1 MGRPSL
7 EVERT
12 NEIVLAASR
21 CIALHG
27 LSGATLELIAKESGF
42 SRGHI
47 RYYVGNRDDLIDLVV
62 QNALEP
68 YRNQFAELAEL
79 PGGPERVTAL
89 LDFLFG
95 EGFQV
100 SGDYRLFNALFQEVQ
115 RDQRLHDQMQ
125 VIYRRMQRSIEDT
138 LIESIDGAS
147 RPECRL
153 VAFALL
159 CLTLGITDLALLSI
173 YDDGHA
179 MARDVADSLVEQM
192 RVVSKKKIVRQC

>member
-7 EVERT
+7 QAERT
-12 NEIVLAASR
+12 HEIVLAASR
-21 CIALHG
+21 CIARHG
-27 LSGATLELIAKESGF
+27 VSGATLELIAKESGF

-47 RYYVGNRDDLIDLVV
+47 RYYVGNRDELIDLVV
-62 QNALEP
+62 ENALEP
-68 YRNQFAELAEL
+68 YRNQFAMFAEL
-79 PGGPERVTAL
+79 PGGPERVNAL

-125 VIYRRMQRSIEDT
+125 VIYRRMQRSIEVT
-138 LIESIDGAS
+138 LVESIDGAS
-147 RPECRL
+147 RSECRL

-173 YDDGHA
+173 ADDGQA
-179 MARDVADSLVEQM
+179 MARDVADSLVEQL
-192 RVVSKKKIVRQC
+192 RLIAKTK

>member
-7 EVERT
+7 QAKRT
-12 NEIVLAASR
+12 HEIVLAASR
-21 CIALHG
+21 CIASHG
-27 LSGATLELIAKESGF
+27 VSGATLELIAKESGF

-47 RYYVGNRDDLIDLVV
+47 RYYVGNRDQLIDLVV

-68 YRNQFAELAEL
+68 YRNQFAGLAGL
-79 PGGPERVTAL
+79 PGGPERVNAL

-115 RDQRLHDQMQ
+115 RDRRLHDQMQ
-125 VIYRRMQRSIEDT
+125 VNYRQMQRSIEDT
-138 LIESIDGAS
+138 LVASIEGAS
-147 RPECRL
+147 RSECRL

-173 YDDGHA
+173 ADDGQD
-179 MARDVADSLVEQM
+179 MALEVANSLVERL
-192 RVVSKKKIVRQC
+192 RVASKKK

>member
-7 EVERT
+7 EAERT
-12 NEIVLAASR
+12 HEIVLAASR
-21 CIALHG
+21 CIARHG
-27 LSGATLELIAKESGF
+27 LSGATLELIAKESGY

-47 RYYVGNRDDLIDLVV
+47 RYYVGNRDDLIDRVV
-62 QNALEP
+62 QNALVP

-79 PGGPERVTAL
+79 PAGPERVTAL

-125 VIYRRMQRSIEDT
+125 VIYRRMQRSIEDN
-138 LIESIDGAS
+138 LVESIGGAS
-147 RPECRL
+147 RPECRR

-159 CLTLGITDLALLSI
+159 CLTLGITDLSLLSI
-173 YDDGHA
+173 DDNGQA
-179 MARDVADSLVEQM
+179 VARDVADSLVEQLK
-192 RVVSKKKIVRQC
+192 VVAKTR

>member
-7 EVERT
+7 EAERT
-12 NEIVLAASR
+12 HEIVLAASR
-21 CIALHG
+21 CIARHG

-47 RYYVGNRDDLIDLVV
+47 RYYVGNRDDLIDRVV
-62 QNALEP
+62 QNALAP

-79 PGGPERVTAL
+79 PSGPERVTKL

-115 RDQRLHDQMQ
+115 RDKRLHDQMQ
-125 VIYRRMQRSIEDT
+125 VIYRGMQRFIEDT
-138 LIESIDGAS
+138 LVESIDGAS
-147 RPECRL
+147 RPQCRR

-173 YDDGHA
+173 ADNGQE
-179 MARDVADSLVEQM
+179 MARDVADALVEQL
-192 RVVSKKKIVRQC
+192 RVASKTG

>member
-7 EVERT
+7 QAERT
-12 NEIVLAASR
+12 HEIVLAASR
-21 CIALHG
+21 CIARHG
-27 LSGATLELIAKESGF
+27 VSGATLELIAKESGF

-47 RYYVGNRDDLIDLVV
+47 RYYVGNRDELIDLVV
-62 QNALEP
+62 ENALEP
-68 YRNQFAELAEL
+68 YRNQFAMFAEL
-79 PGGPERVTAL
+79 PGGPERVNAL

-125 VIYRRMQRSIEDT
+125 VIYRRMQRSIEVT
-138 LIESIDGAS
+138 LVESIDGAS
-147 RPECRL
+147 RSECRL

-173 YDDGHA
+173 ADDGQA
-179 MARDVADSLVEQM
+179 MARDVADSLVEQL
-192 RVVSKKKIVRQC
+192 RVIAKTK

>member
-7 EVERT
+7 QAERT
-12 NEIVLAASR
+12 CEIVLAASH
-21 CIALHG
+21 CIARHG

-47 RYYVGNRDDLIDLVV
+47 RYYVGNRDELIDLVV

-68 YRNQFAELAEL
+68 YRNQFAELAER
-79 PGGPERVTAL
+79 PGGSERVTAL

-138 LIESIDGAS
+138 LVESIDGAT
-147 RPECRL
+147 RPGCRL

-173 YDDGHA
+173 DVDGQA
-179 MARDVADSLVEQM
+179 MAHEVADSLVEQL
-192 RVVSKKKIVRQC
+192 RVVSKKK